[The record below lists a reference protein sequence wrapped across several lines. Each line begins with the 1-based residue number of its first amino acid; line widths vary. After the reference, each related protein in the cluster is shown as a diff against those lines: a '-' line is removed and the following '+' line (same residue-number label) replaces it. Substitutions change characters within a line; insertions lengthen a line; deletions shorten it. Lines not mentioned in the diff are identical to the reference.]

1 MHTVIGVDERLETI
15 EAHLLQLRSDL
26 AWITEVVERSTRAAS
41 DALEDVNAPEGEWRE
56 PLKTS

>member
-1 MHTVIGVDERLETI
+1 MNALARSR
-15 EAHLLQLRSDL
+15 AHLLQLRSDL
-26 AWITEVVERSTRAAS
+26 AWITGVVERSTRAAS